1 MAKRFVSRRCDWHV
15 TTAGFDDSG
24 KTSAV
29 IASRIETARIDA
41 VNPLA
46 WATGT
51 RGRPACG
58 HFRQHPDWPEP

>member
-41 VNPLA
+41 VDPLA

-51 RGRPACG
+51 RGRLA
-58 HFRQHPDWPEP
+58 